1 MSDPK
6 PQSRASL
13 TAAINDILRNEF
25 DGVPAPDS
33 LARALDKIV
42 NSGSLPVREAI
53 LLDAVARA
61 LEGETLD
68 GWRLSLKGKKGP
80 KRNKQEGMER
90 AKIGKAFAERVAAGG
105 WEHAIE
111 KAREAGHK
119 SPKEA
124 FEREQNRL
132 RIFMRA
138 RISHEQRLEELRPLC
153 RPATPKE

>member
-1 MSDPK
+1 MNDTK

-13 TAAINDILRNEF
+13 TAAINDLLREDF
-25 DGVPAPDS
+25 DGVPAAEN

-53 LLDAVARA
+53 LLDAIARA

-68 GWRLSLKGKKGP
+68 GWRLALKGKKGP
-80 KRNKQEGMER
+80 KRNKQEGMKREE
-90 AKIGKAFAERVAAGG
+90 IGKVFAENVAGGG

-111 KAREAGHK
+111 AAREAKHK

-124 FEREQNRL
+124 YEREQDRL

-138 RISHEQRLEELRPLC
+138 RIPHEQRLEQLRPLC

>member
-1 MSDPK
+1 MNDPK

-13 TAAINDILRNEF
+13 TAAINDLLHNEF
-25 DGVPAPDS
+25 DGVPVPGN
-33 LARALDKIV
+33 LAHALDKIV

-53 LLDAVARA
+53 LLDAIARA

-68 GWRLSLKGKKGP
+68 GWRLTLKGKKGP

-90 AKIGKAFAERVAAGG
+90 AKIGKAFAENIAAGG

-111 KAREAGHK
+111 KAREAEHK

-124 FEREQNRL
+124 FERERDRL

-138 RISHEQRLEELRPLC
+138 RIPHENRLEQLRPLC

>member
-1 MSDPK
+1 MSDSD

-13 TAAINDILRNEF
+13 TAAINDLLHNEF
-25 DGVPAPDS
+25 DGVPAAES

-68 GWRLSLKGKKGP
+68 GWRLTLKGKKGP
-80 KRNKQEGMER
+80 KRTKQEGMKRSE
-90 AKIGKAFAERVAAGG
+90 IGKVFAENVEIGG

-111 KAREAGHK
+111 AAREAKHK

-124 FEREQNRL
+124 YEREQDRL
-132 RIFMRA
+132 RLFVRA
-138 RISHEQRLEELRPLC
+138 RIPHERRLEQLRPLC
-153 RPATPKE
+153 RSATPKE

>member
-1 MSDPK
+1 MSGSK

-13 TAAINDILRNEF
+13 TAAINDLLRNEF

-33 LARALDKIV
+33 LARALDRIV

-80 KRNKQEGMER
+80 KRNKLEGMER
-90 AKIGKAFAERVAAGG
+90 AKIGKAFAENVAAGG

-111 KAREAGHK
+111 KAREAKHK

-124 FEREQNRL
+124 FEHEQNRL
-132 RIFMRA
+132 RILMRA
-138 RISHEQRLEELRPLC
+138 RIPHERRLEELRPLC
-153 RPATPKE
+153 RPAIPKE